1 MQKDAKLEINAS
13 VIYASITMYNTKFK
27 IDNTTVDYN
36 ASNTLSIKE
45 KSKGSM
51 YNNLIKGGDVK
62 DNYPCVF
69 VKESEVS

>member
-1 MQKDAKLEINAS
+1 
-13 VIYASITMYNTKFK
+13 MYNTKFK

-62 DNYPCVF
+62 DNIPCVF
-69 VKESEVS
+69 VKEVGSINKLIDDFPTKLQ